1 MEPKTVPVPWIDP
14 DRLECLRNR
23 LGVNWEG
30 LADRVGVS
38 SQTLYRM
45 RRGESNGLPVIQG
58 RVKKLMESVGLW
70 GSDSIERVE
79 VMRAEE
85 V

>member
-1 MEPKTVPVPWIDP
+1 
-14 DRLECLRNR
+14 
-23 LGVNWEG
+23 
-30 LADRVGVS
+30 
-38 SQTLYRM
+38 
-45 RRGESNGLPVIQG
+45 VIQG